1 MRKIRI
7 LLLIICVTAYAN
19 AQTPLQD
26 CVTSSFYRPDSTIN
40 HADRLMLWI
49 DCMQDKELPEF
60 TAQKLNGDKLKSR
73 DLSGKIVVLNLW
85 FIDCLPCIKELPA
98 LNRLVKE
105 YRKYKDVIFLSITHE
120 SKERIQNDFFKKYK
134 LDFEIV
140 PEANNVVEM
149 FGKPGFPAT
158 FVFNREGKIKNSWLG
173 GPVDDSA
180 ETEAYNR
187 IKPVLDNLLKSE

>member
-7 LLLIICVTAYAN
+7 LLLIICVTTYAN

-85 FIDCLPCIKELPA
+85 FIDCLPCIKELP
-98 LNRLVKE
+98 E
-105 YRKYKDVIFLSITHE
+105 
-120 SKERIQNDFFKKYK
+120 IQGCY
-134 LDFEIV
+134 
-140 PEANNVVEM
+140 
-149 FGKPGFPAT
+149 FPLHYT
-158 FVFNREGKIKNSWLG
+158 
-173 GPVDDSA
+173 
-180 ETEAYNR
+180 
-187 IKPVLDNLLKSE
+187 